1 MMESFSVD
9 FSFIQNV
16 LGPVGFLVSPDFWS
30 SMRFIAVFL
39 SIIFLAGSVWL
50 LIMILPSLRNRLYIL
65 EGSRAYK
72 APQRRFTLEEEQK
85 RTTRK
90 KWDAIIEKAERA
102 GEGGYALAIIEAD
115 SLIEGTLG
123 RMGFVGKNIAERL
136 RSITPGEL
144 PSINDVWEAHKVR
157 NKIAHETDFSPTKEE
172 TMRALAV
179 YKKALEELNAI

>member
-1 MMESFSVD
+1 MNPINFEAV
-9 FSFIQNV
+9 QNV
-16 LGPVGFLVSPDFWS
+16 LGPGGFLISFEFWYG
-30 SMRFIAVFL
+30 MRFVAILL
-39 SIIFLAGSVWL
+39 SIIFLAASIWL
-50 LIMILPSLRNRLYIL
+50 LVIILPSLRNRLYIL

-85 RTTRK
+85 ITTRK

-102 GEGGYALAIIEAD
+102 GEGGYAIAIIEAD
-115 SLIEGTLG
+115 SLIESTLG
-123 RMGFVGKNIAERL
+123 RMGFVGKSIAQRL
-136 RSITPGEL
+136 RSVTPSEL

-179 YKKALEELNAI
+179 YKKALEELKAI